1 MKTIGFIDY
10 YISEWHAN
18 NYPTWI
24 KEVCEKEGLDFKVE
38 YAWAE
43 LDVSPLDNRSTEE
56 WCKEFG
62 VQKCS
67 SIKEV
72 CEKADYILILAPS
85 DPEKHLAY
93 AEEALKYGKN
103 TYIDKTFAPDFNTAE
118 KIFELGKKYNTK
130 FFSSSALR
138 YATELD
144 DMVDTKSVVTL
155 GGGGNMPEYII
166 HQIEMAVKL
175 LNDTAKRLRV
185 EKVGDNQYVTFVE
198 FDNDKKATFNYSVAN
213 PFAVSC
219 QAMDKRSR
227 FSVIRSDFFKILI
240 ADILKFY
247 QTSKPSFNTEQTLEV
262 MKIRE
267 AVIVGMEKNGQ
278 WITL

>member
-1 MKTIGFIDY
+1 MKTIGFVDY

-62 VQKCS
+62 VKKCS

-247 QTSKPSFNTEQTLEV
+247 QTSKTSFNTEQTLEV

-267 AVIVGMEKNGQ
+267 AVIAGMEKNGQ